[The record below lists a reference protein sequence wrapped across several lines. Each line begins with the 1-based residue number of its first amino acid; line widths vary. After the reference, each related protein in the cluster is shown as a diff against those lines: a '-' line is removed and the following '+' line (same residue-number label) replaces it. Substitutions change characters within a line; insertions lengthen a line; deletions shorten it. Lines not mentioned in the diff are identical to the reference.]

1 MPRSHYRPCSE
12 HQQMY
17 EFNTSFIDTNLESH
31 LNCSSLGYGPVVEF
45 ISDNEEYTGLNTK
58 AKLSAG

>member
-1 MPRSHYRPCSE
+1 
-12 HQQMY
+12 MY